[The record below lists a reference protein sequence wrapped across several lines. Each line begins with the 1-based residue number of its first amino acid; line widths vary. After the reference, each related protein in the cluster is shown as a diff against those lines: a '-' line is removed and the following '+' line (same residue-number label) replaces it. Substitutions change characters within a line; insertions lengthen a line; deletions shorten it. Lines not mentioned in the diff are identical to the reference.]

1 LVLEVSI
8 FTCTFVV
15 SIKKENI
22 MTDKEREEF
31 LIYLKDLKKKV
42 AGNKELSLYFL
53 TKAGICTEDGKLT
66 EPYQH
71 LYIPQD

>member
-1 LVLEVSI
+1 
-8 FTCTFVV
+8 
-15 SIKKENI
+15 